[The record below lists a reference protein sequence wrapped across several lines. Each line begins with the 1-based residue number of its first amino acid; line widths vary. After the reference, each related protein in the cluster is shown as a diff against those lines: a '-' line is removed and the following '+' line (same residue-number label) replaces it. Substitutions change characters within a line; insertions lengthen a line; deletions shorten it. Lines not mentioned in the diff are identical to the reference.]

1 MDATK
6 FLEALEEIAESKGIS
21 KEAIIVALQESLR
34 KAYEKQ
40 ICDGYIVEGV
50 DVRVSI
56 TEQPAEIKMEYVRKV
71 VEEVED
77 DILEIALEDAN
88 KGKKGKKYQVGDEY
102 IVESSPEDMARL
114 TALTVK
120 SVLRQKLAEAEK
132 VSLYEV
138 YKDKIG
144 EMVTGVVEKCDDR
157 GAVVNV
163 GRSSLY
169 LTRRDLIGD
178 EMLESGAPVRLY
190 VSNVTGAESGKSPM
204 VRVSRADPGF
214 LKRLF
219 EEEVR
224 EIYDGTVI
232 IKSLA
237 REAGIRSK
245 LAVYSN
251 DINVDPVSCCIGA
264 NGSVIQKIVAQLG
277 NAREKE
283 KIDIIQYSPNDALFI
298 IDALR
303 PAQILK
309 IGTFVEDGKKCA
321 IAIVPDGQL
330 SLAIGR
336 KGANV
341 RVASKLTDYHIDI
354 KEESM
359 ANEVEIE
366 LKIIEQVQEEEKL
379 RVQKEKYERYLAQ
392 IKTERAQAQKLEGGV
407 EKNKPQQISDE
418 EIKEEVKPVELPEEK
433 NEVKVEETVAPVV
446 EEAKPVETPEEKP
459 EPKVT
464 VVKTTTSIDALEA
477 ALDSEKAK
485 ENFKAT
491 QKTSKRPRKIEE
503 EEVAH
508 EEVKQEENKQ
518 KMSIYTDE
526 ELAEIAREEQEYYE
540 EDYDDSDED
549 IDYDEF
555 DEYYD
560 DDNN

>member
-6 FLEALEEIAESKGIS
+6 FLEALEEIAEAKGIS
-21 KEAIIVALQESLR
+21 KEAIITALRESLR

-40 ICDGYIVEGV
+40 ICDGYLIEGV
-50 DVRVSI
+50 DVRVTI

-71 VEEVED
+71 VEEVD
-77 DILEIALEDAN
+77 DDVLEISLEDAN

-102 IVESSPEDMARL
+102 IVETSPDDMARL

-132 VSLYEV
+132 VSLYEN

-144 EMVTGVVEKCDDR
+144 EMITGVVEKCDDK
-157 GAVVNV
+157 GAVVKV
-163 GRSSLY
+163 GLSSLY

-178 EMLESGAPVRLY
+178 EMLEAGAPVRLY

-204 VRVSRADPGF
+204 VRVSRADAGF
-214 LKRLF
+214 LRRLF

-283 KIDIIQYSPNDALFI
+283 KIDIIQYSPNDALYI

-309 IGTFVEDGKKCA
+309 IGTFTDENGKKCA

-341 RVASKLTDYHIDI
+341 RVASKLTECHIDI

-366 LKIIEQVQEEEKL
+366 LKTIEQIQEEEKL
-379 RVQKEKYERYLAQ
+379 RVQKEKYDRYLAH
-392 IKTERAQAQKLEGGV
+392 IKSERAQASKLEGGV
-407 EKNKPQQISDE
+407 EKAKPQKIEDE
-418 EIKEEVKPVELPEEK
+418 ELIEEVKPV
-433 NEVKVEETVAPVV
+433 VEETPVQVTAAEQPAQV
-446 EEAKPVETPEEKP
+446 EQPVEVPEEKP

-508 EEVKQEENKQ
+508 EEVKPEEQKQ
-518 KMSIYTDE
+518 KMAIYTDE
-526 ELAEIAREEQEYYE
+526 ELAELAREEEEIYE

-549 IDYDEF
+549 IDYDDY

>member
-6 FLEALEEIAESKGIS
+6 FLEALEEIAEAKGIS
-21 KEAIIVALQESLR
+21 KEAIIEALKEALK
-34 KAYEKQ
+34 KALEKQ
-40 ICDGYIVEGV
+40 LSDGYIVEDI

-56 TEQPAEIKMEYVRKV
+56 TEQPAEIKMEYVRKI

-77 DILEIALEDAN
+77 DILEISLEDAN
-88 KGKKGKKYQVGDEY
+88 KGKKGKKYVVGDEY
-102 IVESSPEDMARL
+102 IVEVSPDDMARL

-132 VSLYEV
+132 ISLYEV

-157 GAVVNV
+157 GAVVNI

-169 LTRRDLIGD
+169 LTRRDLIGE

-190 VSNVTGAESGKSPM
+190 VSDVTGSEAGKSPM

-214 LKRLF
+214 LRRLF

-232 IKSLA
+232 IKNLA

-251 DINVDPVSCCIGA
+251 DINVDPVSCCIGQ
-264 NGSVIQKIVAQLG
+264 NGSAIQKIVAQLG
-277 NAREKE
+277 NARDKE

-298 IDALR
+298 VDALR
-303 PAQILK
+303 PATVLR
-309 IGTFVEDGKKCA
+309 IGVYTDENGKKCA
-321 IAIVPDGQL
+321 VAIVPDGQL

-341 RVASKLTDYHIDI
+341 RVASKLTDCHIDI

-359 ANEVEIE
+359 SDEVTVE
-366 LKIIEQVQEEEKL
+366 LKSIEVLQEEEKL
-379 RVQKEKYERYLAQ
+379 RVKKEHYENYLNQVKAQ
-392 IKTERAQAQKLEGGV
+392 RAEAIKTESGV
-407 EKNKPQQISDE
+407 EKNKPQVIKDEDVAPVE
-418 EIKEEVKPVELPEEK
+418 EIKPVVEEVKPVEEPVVE
-433 NEVKVEETVAPVV
+433 EVKVEETPVV
-446 EEAKPVETPEEKP
+446 KT
-459 EPKVT
+459 T
-464 VVKTTTSIDALEA
+464 VVKTTTSIESLEA

-485 ENFKAT
+485 ETFKAT

-508 EEVKQEENKQ
+508 EEIKAEDLKPQ
-518 KMSIYTDE
+518 MAIYTDE
-526 ELAEIAREEQEYYE
+526 ELAELAKEEEEFYE
-540 EDYDDSDED
+540 EDYEDSDED

-560 DDNN
+560 DDDK

>member
-21 KEAIIVALQESLR
+21 KEAIKTALKESLK

-40 ICDGYIVEGV
+40 VCDGYIVEGV
-50 DVRVSI
+50 DVRVEVTDS
-56 TEQPAEIKMEYVRKV
+56 EIKMEYVRKV
-71 VEEVED
+71 VDEVED
-77 DILEIALEDAN
+77 DILEISVEDAN
-88 KGKKGKKYQVGDEY
+88 KGKKGKKCVVGDEY
-102 IVESSPEDMARL
+102 VVETSPDDMARL

-132 VSLYEV
+132 VSLYEI

-144 EMVTGVVEKCDDR
+144 EMITGVVEKCDDR

-163 GRSSLY
+163 GRSSLF

-178 EMLESGAPVRLY
+178 EMLEAGAPVRLY

-214 LKRLF
+214 LRRLF

-264 NGSVIQKIVAQLG
+264 NGNAIQKIVAQLG

-309 IGTFVEDGKKCA
+309 IGVYTDENGKKCA
-321 IAIVPDGQL
+321 VAIVPDGQL

-341 RVASKLTDYHIDI
+341 RVASKLTECHIDI

-359 ANEVEIE
+359 ADEVTVE
-366 LKIIEQVQEEEKL
+366 LKTIEAIQEEEKL
-379 RVQKEKYERYLAQ
+379 RVQKEKYERYLSQ
-392 IKTERAQAQKLEGGV
+392 IKSERASASKLESGV
-407 EKNKPQQISDE
+407 EKAKPQKIQDEEVAPVE
-418 EIKEEVKPVELPEEK
+418 EIKAEEP
-433 NEVKVEETVAPVV
+433 KVEEQPKVEEPVV
-446 EEAKPVETPEEKP
+446 EEKPVEVKEEKP
-459 EPKVT
+459 EPKKT

-508 EEVKQEENKQ
+508 EEVKPEEVKP
-518 KMSIYTDE
+518 KMAIYTDE
-526 ELAEIAREEQEYYE
+526 ELAELAKEEEQYYE
-540 EDYDDSDED
+540 DDYDDSDED

>member
-6 FLEALEEIAESKGIS
+6 FLEALEEIAEAKGIS
-21 KEAIIVALQESLR
+21 KEAIIEALRESLK
-34 KAYEKQ
+34 KALEKQ
-40 ICDGYIVEGV
+40 VCDGYIVEGV
-50 DVRVSI
+50 DVRVTI

-77 DILEIALEDAN
+77 DILEISLEDAN
-88 KGKKGKKYQVGDEY
+88 KGKKGKKYAVGDEY
-102 IVESSPEDMARL
+102 IVETSPDDMARL

-144 EMVTGVVEKCDDR
+144 EMITGVVEKCDDR

-169 LTRRDLIGD
+169 LTRKDLIGE

-190 VSNVTGAESGKSPM
+190 VSNVTGTETGKSPM

-214 LKRLF
+214 LRRLF

-232 IKSLA
+232 IKNLA

-251 DINVDPVSCCIGA
+251 DLNVDPVSCCIGN

-309 IGTFVEDGKKCA
+309 IGVYTDENGKKCA
-321 IAIVPDGQL
+321 VAIVPDGQL

-341 RVASKLTDYHIDI
+341 RVASKLTETHIDI

-359 ANEVEIE
+359 SDEVEVE
-366 LKIIEQVQEEEKL
+366 LKTIEQIQEEEKV
-379 RVQKEKYERYLAQ
+379 RVQKEKYERYLSQ
-392 IKTERAQAQKLEGGV
+392 IKSERATASKLEGGV
-407 EKNKPQQISDE
+407 EKSKPQVIKDE
-418 EIKEEVKPVELPEEK
+418 EVTPKEEVKAEEP
-433 NEVKVEETVAPVV
+433 KVEAPAV
-446 EEAKPVETPEEKP
+446 EEAPVEEKP
-459 EPKVT
+459 VVKTT

-477 ALDSEKAK
+477 ALDSEKQK

-508 EEVKQEENKQ
+508 EEAKPEEVKP
-518 KMSIYTDE
+518 KMAIYTDE
-526 ELAEIAREEQEYYE
+526 ELAELAKEEEEYYDE
-540 EDYDDSDED
+540 YEDSDED

-560 DDNN
+560 DDDK

>member
-6 FLEALEEIAESKGIS
+6 FLEALEEIAEAKGIS
-21 KEAIIVALQESLR
+21 KEAIITALKESLK
-34 KAYEKQ
+34 KALEKQ
-40 ICDGYIVEGV
+40 ICDGYLVEGV
-50 DVRVSI
+50 DVRVQI

-77 DILEIALEDAN
+77 DILEISLEDAN
-88 KGKKGKKYQVGDEY
+88 KGKKGKKYVVGDEY
-102 IVESSPEDMARL
+102 VVETSPDEMARL

-144 EMVTGVVEKCDDR
+144 EMITGVVEKCDDR

-178 EMLESGAPVRLY
+178 EMLESGSPVRLY

-214 LKRLF
+214 LRRLF

-232 IKSLA
+232 IKNLA

-251 DINVDPVSCCIGA
+251 DINVDPVSCCIGQ

-277 NAREKE
+277 NSREKE

-309 IGTFVEDGKKCA
+309 IGVYTDENGKKCA
-321 IAIVPDGQL
+321 VAIVPDGQL

-341 RVASKLTDYHIDI
+341 RVASKLTECLIDI

-359 ANEVEIE
+359 ANEVSVE
-366 LKIIEQVQEEEKL
+366 LKTIEQIQEEEKL
-379 RVQKEKYERYLAQ
+379 RVQKEKYERYLSQ
-392 IKTERAQAQKLEGGV
+392 IKSERATQSALESGV
-407 EKNKPQQISDE
+407 EKSKPQVISDE
-418 EIKEEVKPVELPEEK
+418 DIKPSEEEK
-433 NEVKVEETVAPVV
+433 APEILEEKPAEEEKAP
-446 EEAKPVETPEEKP
+446 EIPEEKP
-459 EPKVT
+459 TTKTT
-464 VVKTTTSIDALEA
+464 VVRTTTSIDALEA
-477 ALDSEKAK
+477 ALDNEKQK

-508 EEVKQEENKQ
+508 EEAKPEEVKP
-518 KMSIYTDE
+518 KMAIYTDE
-526 ELAEIAREEQEYYE
+526 ELAELAKEEEYYE
-540 EDYDDSDED
+540 DDYEDSDED

-560 DDNN
+560 DDDK

>member
-21 KEAIIVALQESLR
+21 KEAIITALKESLK
-34 KAYEKQ
+34 KALEKQ

-50 DVRVSI
+50 DVRVEVTDS
-56 TEQPAEIKMEYVRKV
+56 EIKMEYVRKV
-71 VEEVED
+71 VDEVED
-77 DILEIALEDAN
+77 DILEISVEDAN
-88 KGKKGKKYQVGDEY
+88 KGKKGKKYVVGDEY
-102 IVESSPEDMARL
+102 VVETSPDDMARL

-132 VSLYEV
+132 VSLYEI

-144 EMVTGVVEKCDDR
+144 EMITGVVEKCDDR

-163 GRSSLY
+163 GRSSLF

-178 EMLESGAPVRLY
+178 EMLEAGAPVRLY

-214 LKRLF
+214 LRRLF

-264 NGSVIQKIVAQLG
+264 NGNAIQKIVAQLG

-309 IGTFVEDGKKCA
+309 IGVYTDENGKKCA
-321 IAIVPDGQL
+321 VAIVPDGQL

-341 RVASKLTDYHIDI
+341 RVASKLTECHIDI

-359 ANEVEIE
+359 ADEVTVE
-366 LKIIEQVQEEEKL
+366 LKTIEAIQEEEKL
-379 RVQKEKYERYLAQ
+379 RVQKEKYERYLSQ
-392 IKTERAQAQKLEGGV
+392 IKSERASASKLESGV
-407 EKNKPQQISDE
+407 EKAKPQKIQDE
-418 EIKEEVKPVELPEEK
+418 EVAPVEE
-433 NEVKVEETVAPVV
+433 EVKVEEPKVEEQPKVEEPVV
-446 EEAKPVETPEEKP
+446 EEKPVEVKEEKP
-459 EPKVT
+459 EPKKT

-508 EEVKQEENKQ
+508 EEVKPEEVKP
-518 KMSIYTDE
+518 KMAIYTDE
-526 ELAEIAREEQEYYE
+526 ELAELAKEEEQYYE
-540 EDYDDSDED
+540 DDYDDSDED